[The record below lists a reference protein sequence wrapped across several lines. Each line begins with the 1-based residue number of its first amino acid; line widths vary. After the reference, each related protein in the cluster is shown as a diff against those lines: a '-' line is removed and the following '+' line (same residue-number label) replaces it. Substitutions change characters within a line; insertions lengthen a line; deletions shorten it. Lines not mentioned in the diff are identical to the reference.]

1 MIDLLQYAVDY
12 ARSLGASY
20 AEARYHS
27 HKSFGIT
34 SRNGLLV
41 SSGSSISRG
50 VGVRVVV
57 EGSLGF
63 ASTNKIDRE
72 SLKNTVEKAVNIA
85 RSSSKILK
93 VKILFSRERLGRARY
108 NVPQRK
114 SFENIS
120 LEEKISLHKDLAK
133 SVAEK
138 IRESKLATLVFSYNE
153 DVEEKI
159 ILNSDGAYVES
170 QIPRVSGFINIVLA
184 HPQRGTIQKSESI
197 GAVGGYEKIEE
208 EDLLNK
214 MSSLTET
221 MEKILLKGKEP
232 PKDPVDIVL
241 GSEVV
246 GLVMHESIG
255 HPFEADR
262 ILGREAAQAGESY
275 ARPDMLGSERIGNR
289 YATVIDDPTIPGS
302 YGFYLYDEEGVAA
315 RPKYLLR
322 EGVVNEFLHNR
333 ATATLFNVS
342 SNGSSRA
349 MDYRSEP
356 IIRMSNTYLQPGDR
370 NFEELIEDIRYGVY
384 IKSYMEWNIDDTRWG
399 QRYGGLEAYEIVDG
413 ELRDFIRNPVIEFT
427 TKQFFSNII
436 AKSKD
441 LRFYAGTCGKGEPSQ
456 GVPVWLGG
464 PDVRLSKMRLG
475 VIGL

>member
-27 HKSFGIT
+27 HKNFGIT

-72 SLKNTVEKAVNIA
+72 SLRNAVEKAVNIA

-184 HPQRGTIQKSESI
+184 HPQRG
-197 GAVGGYEKIEE
+197 
-208 EDLLNK
+208 L
-214 MSSLTET
+214 
-221 MEKILLKGKEP
+221 
-232 PKDPVDIVL
+232 
-241 GSEVV
+241 
-246 GLVMHESIG
+246 
-255 HPFEADR
+255 
-262 ILGREAAQAGESY
+262 
-275 ARPDMLGSERIGNR
+275 
-289 YATVIDDPTIPGS
+289 
-302 YGFYLYDEEGVAA
+302 
-315 RPKYLLR
+315 
-322 EGVVNEFLHNR
+322 
-333 ATATLFNVS
+333 
-342 SNGSSRA
+342 
-349 MDYRSEP
+349 YRSL
-356 IIRMSNTYLQPGDR
+356 RAL
-370 NFEELIEDIRYGVY
+370 
-384 IKSYMEWNIDDTRWG
+384 
-399 QRYGGLEAYEIVDG
+399 GLWEVMRR
-413 ELRDFIRNPVIEFT
+413 LRRRIF
-427 TKQFFSNII
+427 
-436 AKSKD
+436 
-441 LRFYAGTCGKGEPSQ
+441 
-456 GVPVWLGG
+456 
-464 PDVRLSKMRLG
+464 
-475 VIGL
+475 